1 LHMANQKKQV
11 LPHERV
17 RKSLTEIQ
25 ERVVDRMLSGES
37 FLEATDNEGVSIEE
51 RYKWDRLGTAFE
63 EIKRE
68 KLAGSWGSC
77 SMMTLRLIRE
87 SQKRLLSIITKG
99 KDSDATKASGV
110 VLKMMKLIVPN
121 GYRFTLTQQ
130 QEIERC
136 SAARSLGD
144 YWEGVGDVSILTWP
158 ERLTKADR
166 VPGPRSTWSP
176 EER

>member
-1 LHMANQKKQV
+1 MIKKEKGI

-37 FLEATDNEGVSIEE
+37 FLEATENEGVSMEE
-51 RYKWDRLGTAFE
+51 RLKWDRLGTAFE

-68 KLAGSWGSC
+68 KLAGSWDSC
-77 SMMTLRLIRE
+77 ELMTLRLIRE
-87 SQKRLLSIITKG
+87 SQKRLLSIIAKG
-99 KDSDATKASGV
+99 KDSDATKASSL
-110 VLKMMKLIVPN
+110 VLKMVKLTIPN

-130 QEIERC
+130 QEVERY
-136 SAARSLGD
+136 SAVRQLGD
-144 YWEGVGDVSILTWP
+144 YWEGVGDVSLRVCPRSLTN
-158 ERLTKADR
+158 ADR
-166 VPGPRSTWSP
+166 VPGPRSTWSS